1 MIIST
6 SQSGFTLIE
15 LMIVVAIIGI
25 LAAVAIPSYNDYTT
39 RGKVSE
45 TMVLLGGLKN
55 DIVNYYGQ
63 NGTVPTVPQLV
74 SFAGVKKISG
84 KYVSTIVQQGSNE
97 YVAYLRNTGFRPGV
111 AGKTVKLIYQTNNG
125 RFECSVGTLAIKYV
139 PSTCK

>member
-1 MIIST
+1 MIKT
-6 SQSGFTLIE
+6 HLGFTLIE

-45 TMVLLGGLKN
+45 TLVLLSSLKN

-63 NGTVPTVPQLV
+63 KGSIPNMTELV
-74 SFAGVKKISG
+74 NFAGIKKLSG
-84 KYVSTIVQQGSNE
+84 KYVSTITQEGTNE
-97 YVAYLRNTGFRPGV
+97 YVAYLKNTGFRPGI
-111 AGKTVKLIYQTNNG
+111 AGTSVKLIYQTSTGSFN
-125 RFECSVGTLAIKYV
+125 CAVGTLPSKYV